1 MSPTPAGCILF
12 EVDFYSL
19 PDGTVLIGG
28 DYISSQYKPFYGLEL
43 AAFGGLGTLPRLFN
57 TAEVGNATY
66 GDPDLGSSNKSALE
80 EASV

>member
-1 MSPTPAGCILF
+1 M
-12 EVDFYSL
+12 

-43 AAFGGLGTLPRLFN
+43 AAFGGLGTLPRLFD